1 MAKLR
6 KYGATSRK
14 TRRMDAEKR
23 QEYYKSLTPQQK
35 LDRLP
40 INGESKKEIR
50 KLTHLIKFGRKF
62 NEAATPSKTKKMKDA
77 KPSRRERWEEN
88 RMSILYGDSISKEVI
103 DWAVKLVNRSCTR
116 RLGILGKKDTWHK
129 TVRFNLK

>member
-23 QEYYKSLTPQQK
+23 HEDYNKLTPQQK

-40 INGESKKEIR
+40 IGGESKKEIR
-50 KLTHLIKFGRKF
+50 KLEHLVRFGRKI
-62 NEAATPSKTKKMKDA
+62 NTAATPSKTKKMKDA
-77 KPSRRERWEEN
+77 KPSRRERWEE
-88 RMSILYGDSISKEVI
+88 KQ
-103 DWAVKLVNRSCTR
+103 
-116 RLGILGKKDTWHK
+116 KK
-129 TVRFNLK
+129 